1 MSSRV
6 LSRLL
11 PVAEGDVSVYESLKL
26 EPGHHYDVESQR
38 GLPSGSHFH
47 DEDDDPGAL
56 LYDDRDAERIPS
68 ASTTPERPVKRGN
81 LEDDDVPP
89 SLMLEPRGPS
99 AASTVVDQRA
109 ERNDQAKT
117 AAQLRAAQEQYG
129 IYPRPRAGSRS
140 AQSTRRHG
148 KTHSQATAPRS
159 GPRAEAMWMYT
170 NAHNLDAFL
179 HEVYQYYVGHGIYSI
194 QLARL
199 INLLTEL
206 FVVCFATFLTT
217 CIDYSKVRSSKS
229 TPEVLIPKCMAK
241 AAWWKNIAI
250 FFFII
255 YWLYFLAKYISET
268 PRLLRMH
275 DFYLHVLEI
284 NDEDIQTVS
293 WVHVVDGLV
302 KIQDANVSTAA
313 PNPKAKNYL
322 NYHQPQQ
329 RVTAETIANRLLRQT
344 NYYVALYNKDLLDF
358 TLPLPF
364 LGKRQF
370 YSKSLE
376 WCIEFCFTNFI
387 FDEQG
392 SIRGFCL
399 DVKHRRNLVTALQR
413 RLQFAA
419 ITSVVLAPF
428 NIVRFCLFYFFRY
441 YTEFTRNPAKAST
454 RSFTPWAEWK
464 IREFNELDHLFQL
477 RVRQAHP
484 FANDYLNQ
492 FPKDK
497 MDQLCRFIAFVTGA
511 VAAVL
516 GIASIIDNDLITRFE
531 ITPGRTGLFWIGAL
545 VFVFR
550 LVNNMVPD
558 ENEVHNPVWH
568 LERLLLFTHYMPS
581 HWKDKLH
588 SNEVRA
594 EFSTMYQLKI
604 QIFVEEIL
612 SIIVAP
618 IILLRNANH
627 HSERIID
634 FFRESTV
641 HVDGI
646 GHQCNFAVFG
656 FKKNPNTDDPTA
668 ALKNPDGLRDDYYGL
683 KDDKMMASMVNFA
696 NYYSHYQ
703 KGFGSRR
710 QQAWQPPPAWPPM
723 PPQNALPKDTNT
735 RTDRPDAHV
744 RGPST
749 KHSAV
754 LGPTRYPKSP
764 GLVPSG
770 GRDRRGIIHLSESSA
785 TPRNQTLT
793 TVSESTIMR
802 QDSDLQDY
810 HDGTSKTKLTNES
823 ETEDEANDDP
833 EADAGVLGMLY
844 QYSKK
849 HTTAGARV
857 NI

>member
-1 MSSRV
+1 MMSSRV

-11 PVAEGDVSVYESLKL
+11 PVAEGDVSVYEALKL
-26 EPGHHYDVESQR
+26 ETDYHHDIESQR
-38 GLPSGSHFH
+38 GLPLGSHFH
-47 DEDDDPGAL
+47 DEEDDPGAL
-56 LYDDRDAERIPS
+56 LYDNRRNRS
-68 ASTTPERPVKRGN
+68 ASTTPARSARQGMLDN
-81 LEDDDVPP
+81 DDVPP
-89 SLMLEPRGPS
+89 SLMLEPRGLS
-99 AASTVVDQRA
+99 AASIAEEDERA
-109 ERNDQAKT
+109 ESSKQAKA
-117 AAQLRAAQEQYG
+117 AAQLKAAQEQYG
-129 IYPRPRAGSRS
+129 VYPQPRAGSRS
-140 AQSTRRHG
+140 TQPTRKHAN
-148 KTHSQATAPRS
+148 TLPQASAPRS

-179 HEVYQYYVGHGIYSI
+179 HEVYHYYLGHGIYSI

-206 FVVCFATFLTT
+206 FVVVLATFLTT
-217 CIDYSKVRSSKS
+217 CIDYSKVRSSRS
-229 TPEVLIPKCMAK
+229 TPEVIVPKCMAK
-241 AAWWKNIAI
+241 AAWWKNIAL
-250 FFFII
+250 FFFIV
-255 YWLYFLAKYISET
+255 YWLYFFVKYISET

-275 DFYLHVLEI
+275 DFYLHVLGI
-284 NDEDIQTVS
+284 NDDDIQTVS
-293 WVHVVDGLV
+293 WVHVVEGLV

-313 PNPKAKNYL
+313 PNPRAKSYL
-322 NYHQPQQ
+322 DYHQPQQ

-358 TLPLPF
+358 TLPLPI

-376 WCIEFCFTNFI
+376 WCLEFCFTNFI

-392 SIRGFCL
+392 GIRGFCL
-399 DVKHRRNLVTALQR
+399 DVKHRRSLVTALQR

-428 NIVRFCLFYFFRY
+428 NIARFCLFYFFRY

-511 VAAVL
+511 LAAVL
-516 GIASIIDNDLITRFE
+516 GIASIIDNDLITQFE
-531 ITPGRTGLFWIGAL
+531 ITPGRTGLFWVGAL
-545 VFVFR
+545 VFAFR

-656 FKKNPNTDDPTA
+656 FKKNPNADDPTA

-683 KDDKMMASMVNFA
+683 KDDKMMTSMVNFA

-703 KGFGSRR
+703 KGFDSRQ
-710 QQAWQPPPAWPPM
+710 QQAWQPPPPWPPM
-723 PPQNALPKDTNT
+723 PPPNGTSKDSNAHADKSDLHNHKTSA
-735 RTDRPDAHV
+735 RR
-744 RGPST
+744 
-749 KHSAV
+749 SAV
-754 LGPTRYPKSP
+754 LSPKRYQVSP
-764 GLVPSG
+764 NLAPRS
-770 GRDRRGIIHLSESSA
+770 GRDRKGFVQPHESSA
-785 TPRNQTLT
+785 ALRNHALATA
-793 TVSESTIMR
+793 SESVMMR
-802 QDSDLQDY
+802 HDSDLQDY
-810 HDGTSKTKLTNES
+810 HDGTSKVKLNSES
-823 ETEDEANDDP
+823 ETEDEANEDP
-833 EADAGVLGMLY
+833 DGNAGVLGMLY